1 MATLWVLTGHWIYL
15 DGRKLVCLA
24 TLVATLIARLARR
37 SRVSEWVYFFVVLGV
52 ALSVLMI
59 QLVRVPNLKI
69 STILLLGLLVY
80 DVFWVSSIVVQVSV
94 YSLLHVTHTHART
107 HTHTHTHT
115 HTTHTHTTHTTHT
128 HTHTHTHT
136 RCFVLPPYSM
146 LM

>member
-1 MATLWVLTGHWIYL
+1 MAVTMATLWVLTGHWIYL

-24 TLVATLIARLARR
+24 TLVATLIACLARR

-80 DVFWVSSIVVQVSV
+80 DVFWVSSIQCSSSV
-94 YSLLHVTHTHART
+94 CLFLVTHGTHA
-107 HTHTHTHT
+107 HA
-115 HTTHTHTTHTTHT
+115 